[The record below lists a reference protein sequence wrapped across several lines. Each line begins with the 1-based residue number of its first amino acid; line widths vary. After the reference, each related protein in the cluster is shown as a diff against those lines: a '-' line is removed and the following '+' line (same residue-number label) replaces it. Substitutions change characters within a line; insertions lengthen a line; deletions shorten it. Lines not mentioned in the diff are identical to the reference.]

1 MVPSNAR
8 ERGRPHH
15 PSSLG
20 NGCHGI
26 GSGNI
31 KLGTLEGYTYRLV
44 PSRQLH
50 VAPSILEPRH
60 ADHLWLV

>member
-8 ERGRPHH
+8 EWRRSHH

-20 NGCHGI
+20 NGYHGI

-31 KLGTLEGYTYRLV
+31 RIGALEGYTYRLV
-44 PSRQLH
+44 HSRQLH
-50 VAPSILEPRH
+50 VAASILEPRH
-60 ADHLWLV
+60 ADHFWLV